1 MFCGNPMCVLSHC
14 SRVRLS
20 VTLWTLAHQAP
31 LSMGFSRQEYCRG
44 LPWTPPGDLPDPGIE
59 FGSLKCPALAGGL
72 FTTSATWEA
81 LAAGKPGGW
90 GKTGAGSL
98 QKAFSQAPFTWRG
111 VPHTGQWEAGD
122 PRLPS
127 TSQEKVW
134 PLTLSPAPCTQV
146 EPSGKSVPGAAKT
159 LQRPGPLVGGRRR
172 VGRTNGQG
180 SEGQDSSQLVQ
191 SQTQFQPSVTQV
203 IGGGGGAPPRE
214 TSIRLI

>member
-122 PRLPS
+122 PD
-127 TSQEKVW
+127 
-134 PLTLSPAPCTQV
+134 SPA
-146 EPSGKSVPGAAKT
+146 
-159 LQRPGPLVGGRRR
+159 LLRRKF
-172 VGRTNGQG
+172 GLLLSALHPALKLSLQG
-180 SEGQDSSQLVQ
+180 SQ
-191 SQTQFQPSVTQV
+191 SRERQRLYRGPAHSWV
-203 IGGGGGAPPRE
+203 GGGGLEGQMGRAVRGKTAANWSRVRPN
-214 TSIRLI
+214 SSQVLLK

>member
-1 MFCGNPMCVLSHC
+1 MCVLSHC

-90 GKTGAGSL
+90 GKTGAALKVGSPQGQRL
-98 QKAFSQAPFTWRG
+98 KSLG
-111 VPHTGQWEAGD
+111 VKDWDLRREREDQMLGD
-122 PRLPS
+122 PKEQIS
-127 TSQEKVW
+127 MGKKV
-134 PLTLSPAPCTQV
+134 TGRCD
-146 EPSGKSVPGAAKT
+146 KS
-159 LQRPGPLVGGRRR
+159 
-172 VGRTNGQG
+172 
-180 SEGQDSSQLVQ
+180 
-191 SQTQFQPSVTQV
+191 F
-203 IGGGGGAPPRE
+203 
-214 TSIRLI
+214 

>member
-1 MFCGNPMCVLSHC
+1 MDSTGGIFLTQGLNSGL
-14 SRVRLS
+14 LS
-20 VTLWTLAHQAP
+20 VLHWQGGSLPLVPPGRPWRLGSRGAGVRQGLAAFRKLSLKPPSRGGVSPTQA
-31 LSMGFSRQEYCRG
+31 SGRQE
-44 LPWTPPGDLPDPGIE
+44 TPD
-59 FGSLKCPALAGGL
+59 SPALL
-72 FTTSATWEA
+72 
-81 LAAGKPGGW
+81 
-90 GKTGAGSL
+90 
-98 QKAFSQAPFTWRG
+98 R
-111 VPHTGQWEAGD
+111 
-122 PRLPS
+122 R
-127 TSQEKVW
+127 KVW

-191 SQTQFQPSVTQV
+191 SQTKFQPSVTQV